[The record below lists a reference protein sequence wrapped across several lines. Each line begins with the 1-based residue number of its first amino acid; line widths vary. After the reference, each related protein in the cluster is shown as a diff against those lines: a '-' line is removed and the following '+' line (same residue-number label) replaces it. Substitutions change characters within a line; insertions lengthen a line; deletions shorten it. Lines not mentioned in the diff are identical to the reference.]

1 MFDINL
7 LLSKLSGEY
16 TMDVINEAVSGLVR
30 KGILEQYTDEN
41 GEFHFN
47 ITEFGLKCG
56 EELVKN
62 PESFLELH
70 KEDEDEGVV

>member
-7 LLSKLSGEY
+7 LLSKLSGQY
-16 TMDVINEAVSGLVR
+16 TMDTINKAISDLVR

-47 ITEFGLKCG
+47 LTEFGLECG
-56 EELVKN
+56 EELSKN
-62 PESFLELH
+62 PESFLGLH